1 MTVLVDTFLAR
12 LKQRITVPANQVL
25 LTNDQMLGMADDV
38 TKERLVPLILSVNQ
52 NFFVYEPEEIPGVQD
67 QEVYNI
73 PYRSI
78 GRGLRDLKVRWGG
91 EGNGLNNMTMIALE
105 DAHEW
110 GNAGA
115 LGNAPYG
122 FYFRGDK
129 FVVVPLP
136 TGDDYVLFCYYN
148 MQPNDLIQN
157 SDACL
162 VTAVA
167 GATINC
173 LSVPSDYAADVEIDF
188 IKGKSGCSTMSFDV
202 AIQGVSGSQITFAS
216 ADDVPA
222 DLQAGDWISLAK
234 TTPVIQ
240 LPDEAVPLLELWT
253 AERICYAIGDFDGA
267 QVLANRAVEIAANL
281 RMVLS
286 PRIEGAQTKIVNRNG
301 LLRGRRGYGFG
312 WWSGNGFW

>member
-25 LTNDQMLGMADDV
+25 LSNDQMLGMADDV
-38 TKERLVPLILSVNQ
+38 TKERIVPLILSCNQ
-52 NFFVYEPEEIPGVQD
+52 NFFVYAPEEIEGVED
-67 QEVYNI
+67 QEVYDI

-91 EGNGLNNMTMIALE
+91 EENGLTNMTQIALE

-110 GNAGA
+110 QNNGG
-115 LGNAPYG
+115 LSAPYG

-136 TGDDYVLFCYYN
+136 DGDDYTLFVYYN

-162 VTAVA
+162 VTAVS
-167 GATINC
+167 GADVTVSSI
-173 LSVPSDYAADVEIDF
+173 PSDYIAGAEIDF
-188 IKGKSGCSTMSFDV
+188 IKGKSGCSTMAFDV
-202 AIQGVSGSQITFAS
+202 EIAGAGGNTLTFNS
-216 ADDVPA
+216 ADDVPE
-222 DLQAGDWISLAK
+222 DLQAGDWISIAK

-267 QVLANRAVEIAANL
+267 QVLANRSTDIAANL
-281 RMVLS
+281 KMVLS
-286 PRIEGAQTKIVNRNG
+286 PRIEGAQTKIINRNG
-301 LLRGRRGYGFG
+301 LLRGRRGYGWG
-312 WWSGNGFW
+312 WWNGNGGF